1 MIEATL
7 FNSICY
13 IIGVSLVVFGIPA
26 VIMLGITEYI
36 CRRIERGA

>member
-13 IIGVSLVVFGIPA
+13 IVGVSLVVFGIPA
-26 VIMLGITEYI
+26 VAMFSLTEYI
-36 CRRIERGA
+36 CKRIERR

>member
-7 FNSICY
+7 FNAVCY
-13 IIGVSLVVFGIPA
+13 ITGVSLIVFGIPA
-26 VIMLGITEYI
+26 VIMLGITEYV